1 MRRFYTPSWIKGD
14 KKMNTNNSK
23 LQQVERGGNGISLVA
38 GLFIGSLIGAG
49 AALLFA
55 PQSGMKTRAE
65 LQKGAVALRDRT
77 TKTVNDT
84 VTQVKSRAN
93 QIKADVQIRAGELQH
108 RGQDILAKQL
118 DRIAVAAERGK
129 EAIQNS

>member
-1 MRRFYTPSWIKGD
+1 
-14 KKMNTNNSK
+14 MNTNKS
-23 LQQVERGGNGISLVA
+23 QVKHVESAGGGKSLVA
-38 GLFIGSLIGAG
+38 GLFLGGLIGAG
-49 AALLFA
+49 TALLLA

-65 LQKGAVALRDRT
+65 IQKGAIALRDKTSR
-77 TKTVNDT
+77 TVNDT

-108 RGQDILAKQL
+108 RGQDVLAKQL

-129 EAIQNS
+129 EALQES

>member
-1 MRRFYTPSWIKGD
+1 
-14 KKMNTNNSK
+14 MNTNKN
-23 LQQVERGGNGISLVA
+23 QVRHVERGGSGKSLVA
-38 GLFIGSLIGAG
+38 GLFLGSLIGAG
-49 AALLFA
+49 TALLFA

-65 LQKGAVALRDRT
+65 LQKGAIALRDKT
-77 TKTVNDT
+77 SQTVNDT

-118 DRIAVAAERGK
+118 DRIAVAAEHGK
-129 EAIQNS
+129 QALQDS